1 MILLQAQ
8 GLRFGYPGVP
18 LFQGL
23 SFVLPSGLS
32 LVRGGDG
39 RGKTTLLRM
48 LAGELPLQAGGLR
61 LQGSALGAG
70 PQALRQLVH
79 LAGLGSE
86 AYAQLDVASLPVAL
100 RAQWPAFDAARFD
113 TLVDGLGLRPHLAKQ
128 GFMLS
133 TGSWRKLWMAVALAA
148 GAPVTLIDDPF
159 GALDRS
165 SIEFLRAQFLAAAQ
179 VADRALVFTAWETPP
194 GLPLAAVVD
203 LGD

>member
-18 LFQGL
+18 LFDEL
-23 SFVLPSGLS
+23 SFVLPPGLS

-39 RGKTTLLRM
+39 RGKTTLLRL
-48 LAGELPLQAGGLR
+48 LAGALPLQAGSLSV
-61 LQGSALGAG
+61 QGRPCDATPSALW
-70 PQALRQLVH
+70 PLVH
-79 LAGLGSE
+79 LAGLDSE
-86 AYAQLDVASLPVAL
+86 TYAQLEVASLPVAL

-159 GALDRS
+159 GALDRP
-165 SIEFLRAQFLAAAQ
+165 SIAFLRAQFLAAAQ
-179 VADRALVFTAWETPP
+179 AADRALVFTAWETPA
-194 GLPLAAVVD
+194 GLPLATVVD